1 MNTFIIKEESMS
13 KKCTN
18 LKIARCMSE
27 HLRGHCP
34 SFLYTFIEQMTHMAM
49 NAGLIFVS
57 SMFVQTLLNMLI
69 EQTPQIFELTY
80 AGQY

>member
-1 MNTFIIKEESMS
+1 M
-13 KKCTN
+13 
-18 LKIARCMSE
+18 LLALLRC
-27 HLRGHCP
+27 
-34 SFLYTFIEQMTHMAM
+34 YTSIFDGFIEQMAHMAM

-57 SMFVQTLLNMLI
+57 AMFAQTLLNMLI